1 MKKGL
6 AALLGEASVVVL
18 LADGLQHILRQSKRA
33 QVDIGVVAAGGDAA
47 VAEALA
53 QRISE
58 VFATDPKCRRV
69 IVPVEPDNVEEISAC
84 EDAGMRYVLDVQLR
98 TGEEHALMVA
108 EPDWVANQST
118 DTKNLELT

>member
-1 MKKGL
+1 MSFQYVKDHPVRHTYPYG
-6 AALLGEASVVVL
+6 ANDV
-18 LADGLQHILRQSKRA
+18 ILPYNN
-33 QVDIGVVAAGGDAA
+33 
-47 VAEALA
+47 AEALA

>member
-1 MKKGL
+1 M
-6 AALLGEASVVVL
+6 
-18 LADGLQHILRQSKRA
+18 
-33 QVDIGVVAAGGDAA
+33 
-47 VAEALA
+47 
-53 QRISE
+53 
-58 VFATDPKCRRV
+58 
-69 IVPVEPDNVEEISAC
+69 PVEPDNVEEISAC